1 MLDAVEEDLDLV
13 ARHDCNDR
21 RSVQVL
27 ASLDPAS
34 RTAYKTF
41 STEGLKKNRNFLAT
55 VRPSTWTVSSPRFPS
70 TTSTSTPG
78 SFRKAS
84 ATRAACSRVPPQ
96 TGHSRMVTFFIADLL
111 SILIRLRPLRT
122 ISLFRVSGLPT
133 LAVLFITAMPLGAVK
148 CPATVLRTPAQPAP
162 RRTLTPTPRRLQ
174 FALGPSAIPS

>member
-41 STEGLKKNRNFLAT
+41 STEGLKKNRTFLAT
-55 VRPSTWTVSSPRFPS
+55 VLPSTWTVSSPRLPS
-70 TTSTSTPG
+70 TRSTSTPG

-96 TGHSRMVTFFIADLL
+96 TGHWRMVTFFIADLL
-111 SILIRLRPLRT
+111 SIFYAFSLRGSCLCRGFQECRRLRFSYCSPGVGRRQVLCHGFAR
-122 ISLFRVSGLPT
+122 SGR
-133 LAVLFITAMPLGAVK
+133 
-148 CPATVLRTPAQPAP
+148 ATR
-162 RRTLTPTPRRLQ
+162 
-174 FALGPSAIPS
+174 FAADRAGF